1 MTQNKKLNILLKKA
15 LALPHSPGVY
25 IMKDN
30 SKNIIYIGK
39 AKNLKNRVS
48 QYFSPSKEQLKKVE
62 KMVFN
67 VDTFEYI
74 ITDSEFEAL
83 VLECS
88 LIKQYQPKYN
98 ILLKDDKGYHYIK
111 ISNEDWPKITEAKQK
126 NDKNAKYLGPYTSSS
141 TVKSSID
148 EALKIFKLPTCNRNF
163 SNKNKNSRACLNY
176 YINQCSAP
184 CIGKI
189 KKSDYLESI
198 NEAIDFLKN
207 GNSSSIKDLTKKM
220 LIASDKLEFE
230 KAAKIRD
237 KINSLNK
244 ITKDKQKV
252 ILSNKENIDVIAL
265 AQSKNYICFE
275 IFNFIGGKLHDRKN
289 FIFND
294 SEVGDSTRTEFIERY
309 YSDEKNDVPSI
320 ILTDEKIENFELIEK
335 WLSTKSNKKVK
346 FLVPKKSTYFDLIKM
361 CKNNAF
367 ERLAQKINV
376 SFKET
381 NALGDLAKL
390 LNLKTIPEYIEAYD
404 ISNLGENEIVS
415 GMVVFFKG
423 KPFKKA
429 YKKFKIKNTLGQ
441 DDYASMYEVISR
453 RLYEYEQHKNENEG
467 FGKLPDLIL
476 LDGGKGHV
484 STIKKLIK
492 EKGLFIPIFGMVKD
506 NKHKTRAITD
516 DGSEIE
522 IKNNRSTFTLIS
534 NIQEEVHR
542 FAISYHRKLRK
553 NNTLFLELE
562 SISGIGKKRAKL
574 LLDNFKTIENIKNS
588 GVKELASKTNIPENI
603 CKNIYN
609 YFHQQ

>member
-1 MTQNKKLNILLKKA
+1 MTQNKKINILLKKA

-30 SKNIIYIGK
+30 KKSIIYIGK

-111 ISNEDWPKITEAKQK
+111 ISNEEWPKITEAKQK

-163 SNKNKNSRACLNY
+163 SNRNKNSRACLNY

-220 LIASDKLEFE
+220 LKASDNLEFE

-244 ITKDKQKV
+244 ISKDKQKV

-265 AQSKNYICFE
+265 AKSEDYICFE

-289 FIFND
+289 FIFKET
-294 SEVGDSTRTEFIERY
+294 EVSNSIRTEFIERY
-309 YSDEKNDVPSI
+309 YSDEKNNIPSTI
-320 ILTDEKIENFELIEK
+320 FTDEEIENFELLEK

-346 FLVPKKSTYFDLIKM
+346 FVVPKKGIYFDLIKM

-367 ERLAQKINV
+367 ERLAQKINIP
-376 SFKET
+376 FKET
-381 NALGDLAKL
+381 NTLENLAKT

-404 ISNLGENEIVS
+404 ISNLGENEIVA

-423 KPFKKA
+423 KPLKKA
-429 YKKFKIKNTLGQ
+429 YRKFKIKNTVGQ

-453 RLYEYEQHKNENEG
+453 RLNEYEKQKNENKG
-467 FGKLPDLIL
+467 FGRLPDLIL

-492 EKGLFIPIFGMVKD
+492 EKGIFIPVFGMVKD

-522 IKNNRSTFTLIS
+522 INNNRSTFTLIS

-542 FAISYHRKLRK
+542 FAISYHRNLRK

-562 SISGIGKKRAKL
+562 SISGIGKKRAKI
-574 LLDNFKTIENIKNS
+574 LLDKFKTIENIKNS
-588 GVKELASKTNIPENI
+588 NVQDLTTKTSIPENV
-603 CKNIYN
+603 CKNIYD
-609 YFHQQ
+609 YFN